1 MVSSATTT
9 IFGVLLFIASSHAD
23 IFPGDDRYHDICV
36 EIFNNVNNNA
46 IDFKHLIISCS
57 GCTPLL
63 QTREIQT
70 RAEMCDKLTTQHN
83 NHAASFLNGITIT
96 SLECQAAL
104 SNPDMYKAAEWN
116 KWSGRHCGSWK
127 NVDATTGAV
136 TQTFTDNALWF
147 MATEYYN
154 TTLMETFY
162 RQDVDFETRGCCN
175 DGWNESG
182 GTVSLVA

>member
-1 MVSSATTT
+1 MVYSVTTT

-83 NHAASFLNGITIT
+83 NHAASFLNGVTIT

-104 SNPDMYKAAEWN
+104 SNPDMYKAAEW
-116 KWSGRHCGSWK
+116 
-127 NVDATTGAV
+127 
-136 TQTFTDNALWF
+136 QQ
-147 MATEYYN
+147 N
-154 TTLMETFY
+154 TTTQHLWRLSTVKMWTLRLE
-162 RQDVDFETRGCCN
+162 VAAMM
-175 DGWNESG
+175 DGMSQEE
-182 GTVSLVA
+182 L

>member
-36 EIFNNVNNNA
+36 EIFNYVNNNA

-57 GCTPLL
+57 SCTPLL

-83 NHAASFLNGITIT
+83 NHAASFLNSITIT

-136 TQTFTDNALWF
+136 TQTLPTMLSGSWQQ
-147 MATEYYN
+147 N
-154 TTLMETFY
+154 TT
-162 RQDVDFETRGCCN
+162 TRHLWRLSTIKMWTLRLEVAAMM
-175 DGWNESG
+175 DGMSQEE
-182 GTVSLVA
+182 L